1 MTELELMKHAKGY
14 LDKLAN
20 GINPL
25 DDSILPDTDVVNQ
38 VRISRCLFYVSDV
51 LRQLIDQGGMA
62 AAKQGKKLP
71 FAITVEERDRFAFS
85 TTPIPVSEIARRIN
99 DAVSNDSMKKFG
111 YRAITDWLLAVGLLR
126 EQTFSD
132 GKKKKYPTE
141 NGNKIGIFLEE
152 RTGQRGTYQVILY
165 TEEAQHFLIDNID
178 AILEQQAAEKK
189 KEEP

>member
-71 FAITVEERDRFAFS
+71 FAITVEE
-85 TTPIPVSEIARRIN
+85 
-99 DAVSNDSMKKFG
+99 
-111 YRAITDWLLAVGLLR
+111 AVGC
-126 EQTFSD
+126 
-132 GKKKKYPTE
+132 
-141 NGNKIGIFLEE
+141 
-152 RTGQRGTYQVILY
+152 GTASGTDV
-165 TEEAQHFLIDNID
+165 F
-178 AILEQQAAEKK
+178 
-189 KEEP
+189 

>member
-1 MTELELMKHAKGY
+1 MTELEIMKHAKGY

-62 AAKQGKKLP
+62 AARQGKKLP
-71 FAITVEERDRFAFS
+71 FAITVEERDRVVCSA
-85 TTPIPVSEIARRIN
+85 TPIPVSEIAKRIN
-99 DAVSNDSMKKFG
+99 EAVSNDAMKKLG

-141 NGNKIGIFLEE
+141 NGSKIGAFLEE
-152 RTGQRGTYQVILY
+152 RTGQYGTYQVVLY

-178 AILEQQAAEKK
+178 AILEQQAAEKNYK
-189 KEEP
+189 P